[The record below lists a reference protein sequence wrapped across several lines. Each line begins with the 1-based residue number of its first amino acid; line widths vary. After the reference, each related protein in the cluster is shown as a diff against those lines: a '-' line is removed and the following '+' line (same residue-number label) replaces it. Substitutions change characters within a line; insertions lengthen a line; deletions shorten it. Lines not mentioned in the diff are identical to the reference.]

1 MRSEEVSKYFA
12 QCRATEWIMYI
23 TGVSRSQINRMRN
36 NWHEYGEV
44 VSQAKKIQGRLRRMN
59 REMELDL
66 LDFLEYKPTSY
77 LDEMCWF
84 LFDEFEIVWS
94 TSTVSRVLHELA
106 WSQKKVC
113 TQTGINITDNKD

>member
-1 MRSEEVSKYFA
+1 
-12 QCRATEWIMYI
+12 MYI
-23 TGVSRSQINRMRN
+23 TGVSRSQINRMRS
-36 NWHEYGEV
+36 NWHEYGDV
-44 VSQAKKIQGRLRRMN
+44 VSQAKKIQGRPQKMN

-84 LFDEFEIVWS
+84 LFDEFEIVLS
-94 TSTVSRVLHELA
+94 TSTVSRVLHELG

-113 TQTGINITDNKD
+113 TKTGINITDNRK